1 MSDAVPS
8 PDPAQ
13 PAADR
18 AARAAR
24 DRARKLAADSGAD
37 ASGAPG
43 HGRGPAS
50 GPGSGPASG
59 PEASSA
65 AQVLPTEP
73 ADIELEMW
81 SQPRLLSAARA
92 MITHLAQRL
101 GFDEITAGQVSLAID
116 EALCN
121 IINHGYKRRSD
132 GRIWLHVWAIEAA
145 PGTIVVS
152 IEDRAEAVDPE
163 TIRGRDL
170 DEIRPGGLGVYI
182 MREVMDVVHYE
193 QREGGGMRLVMRK
206 RIDPDASPAG
216 AEENNDG

>member
-8 PDPAQ
+8 PDPAKLTGD
-13 PAADR
+13 PL
-18 AARAAR
+18 AAR
-24 DRARKLAADSGAD
+24 DGASSSAD
-37 ASGAPG
+37 ALPG
-43 HGRGPAS
+43 I
-50 GPGSGPASG
+50 
-59 PEASSA
+59 
-65 AQVLPTEP
+65 P

-121 IINHGYKRRSD
+121 IINHGYKRRTD
-132 GRIWLHVWAIEAA
+132 GRIWLHVWAIEEP
-145 PGTIVVS
+145 PGTMVVS

-206 RIDPDASPAG
+206 KIDPDASPAG
-216 AEENNDG
+216 AEEKNDA